1 MLSEN
6 VVFTIYADTIRLKPS
21 RPGIQKTVQYSIF
34 RISSTICVRNKHTPT
49 LAHKCV
55 QIQGPGLKKYNI
67 FAVNYRNDENVVFK
81 EHI

>member
-1 MLSEN
+1 M
-6 VVFTIYADTIRLKPS
+6 VFRSLE
-21 RPGIQKTVQYSIF
+21 PGS
-34 RISSTICVRNKHTPT
+34 T

-67 FAVNYRNDENVVFK
+67 FPVNYRNDENVVFK